1 MQNQDLLEQ
10 NLSRE
15 ELQAIRNRR
24 TGMTVFQIS
33 WIMAFL
39 CLIMVNWQLRY
50 SYTEWPPE
58 GVDRMGVLLPTVA
71 TAALFLSVFFA
82 RRALVAIQNDEHAAF
97 TTQWLA
103 VIGLGVVF
111 MAIMVYEWIIAPM
124 GTQYGAVFRLMTGF
138 HGLHALAIAVYMGVV
153 YNHAREGRYGSLDFW
168 AVEAGVKLWYFVAF
182 AWILFYTVLYWI

>member
-1 MQNQDLLEQ
+1 MQNQDLLEK

-15 ELQAIRNRR
+15 ELLALRNRR

-39 CLIMVNWQLRY
+39 CLIIVNWQLRY
-50 SYTEWPPE
+50 SYSQWPPE
-58 GVDRMGVLLPTVA
+58 GVHRMGVLLPTVA

-82 RRALVAIQNDEHAAF
+82 RRALIAIQHDDRMAF
-97 TTQWLA
+97 STQWLA
-103 VIGLGVVF
+103 VIGLGVCFIGV
-111 MAIMVYEWIIAPM
+111 MGYEWMIAPM

-153 YNHAREGRYGSLDFW
+153 YNNVRHGHYSALDFW